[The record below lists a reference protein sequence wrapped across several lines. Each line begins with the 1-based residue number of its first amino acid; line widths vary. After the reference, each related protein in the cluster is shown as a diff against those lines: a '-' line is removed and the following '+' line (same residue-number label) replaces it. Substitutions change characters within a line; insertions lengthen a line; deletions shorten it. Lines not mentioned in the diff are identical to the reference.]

1 MALVVLVGLYKDGR
15 NFDSLMTG
23 ISTIEKPVQ
32 NKWMTGFY
40 MTGTP
45 AMKEV
50 ISDALLALS
59 V

>member
-40 MTGTP
+40 MIGTP
-45 AMKEV
+45 AMK
-50 ISDALLALS
+50 
-59 V
+59 